1 METTTKHT
9 ANLIFNEETEF
20 DDSSNKNENSGKKHT
35 NQFLSKLIGIL
46 FDNTPSS
53 AETNTRVNL
62 SLSNPET
69 NPDQRH
75 IPDSSNVTTNY
86 CCYKTYRNH
95 EKRKVVIISSAVIIL
110 FLTVIAII
118 ILASKSFD
126 KSRTDKILA
135 PCLTSKGPSL
145 NESCIFPFT
154 YKGKVYNSCTL
165 DGDSSQGAWCS
176 TSVDEFGN
184 HVGGSHWG
192 ICGRNCP
199 TPPTPTNKCC

>member
-20 DDSSNKNENSGKKHT
+20 DNSGNENESSGKKDT

-46 FDNTPSS
+46 FDNKPSS

-62 SLSNPET
+62 SLSNPES

-75 IPDSSNVTTNY
+75 IPKGDNSNVTTNY

-95 EKRKVVIISSAVIIL
+95 EKRKIVIISSAVIIL

-145 NESCIFPFT
+145 NESCIFLIQ
-154 YKGKVYNSCTL
+154 GVSNCT
-165 DGDSSQGAWCS
+165 
-176 TSVDEFGN
+176 
-184 HVGGSHWG
+184 
-192 ICGRNCP
+192 
-199 TPPTPTNKCC
+199 